1 MAKKKKRIEY
11 RYYEIPED
19 TYVLPLL
26 GKGWEQEY
34 GVGIRD
40 MLHFHNYMEIGYC
53 YHGDGELIIEDR
65 VYHYHGGEFSVIP
78 ANIPHTTNSVPGHIC
93 KWEYL
98 FVDIERFIRTEMH
111 LDSMRAERIIGVINH
126 RGTMKTC
133 QNHGV
138 MSDIIQNIIREYREK
153 PIYYEES
160 VHGYLHALVIEM
172 LRIAEERDRA
182 LHGNRLNEYIRDA
195 LEYVDQHYME
205 QVRVEDIAEASG
217 LSESHFRRV
226 FEEVMNMKPLDYVNM
241 VRVDK
246 ACGMMAKK
254 DLSMEELSYRVGYQT
269 QSTFNRN
276 FKRLTGYSPKQWKKK
291 ENYQEGILKN
301 YHISALRGW
310 EA

>member
-1 MAKKKKRIEY
+1 
-11 RYYEIPED
+11 
-19 TYVLPLL
+19 
-26 GKGWEQEY
+26 
-34 GVGIRD
+34 
-40 MLHFHNYMEIGYC
+40 
-53 YHGDGELIIEDR
+53 
-65 VYHYHGGEFSVIP
+65 
-78 ANIPHTTNSVPGHIC
+78 
-93 KWEYL
+93 
-98 FVDIERFIRTEMH
+98 
-111 LDSMRAERIIGVINH
+111 
-126 RGTMKTC
+126 
-133 QNHGV
+133 
-138 MSDIIQNIIREYREK
+138 
-153 PIYYEES
+153 
-160 VHGYLHALVIEM
+160 
-172 LRIAEERDRA
+172 
-182 LHGNRLNEYIRDA
+182 
-195 LEYVDQHYME
+195 ME

>member
-1 MAKKKKRIEY
+1 MAKKKKRMEY
-11 RYYEIPED
+11 RYYEIPAD

-65 VYHYHGGEFSVIP
+65 TYHYSGKQFTIIP
-78 ANIPHTTNSVPGHIC
+78 ANIPHTTNSSPGHIC

-98 FVDIERFIRTEMH
+98 FVDIDRFVRTEMH
-111 LDSMRAERIIGVINH
+111 LDALLEDRVLSVINR
-126 RGTMKTC
+126 RGTMKSE
-133 QNHGV
+133 QNHGI
-138 MSDIIQNIIREYREK
+138 MARLILNIIREYRDK
-153 PIYYEES
+153 TIYYEES
-160 VHGYLHALVIEM
+160 VRGYLYALVVEM
-172 LRIAEERDRA
+172 MRLAEERDRSM
-182 LHGNRLNEYIRDA
+182 HTHRVNEYIRDA
-195 LEYVDQHYME
+195 LEYVNTHYME

-226 FEEVMNMKPLDYVNM
+226 FEDAMHMKPLDYVNL

-246 ACGMMAKK
+246 ACGLMARQ
-254 DLSMEELSYRVGYQT
+254 DISMEEVSFRVGYQT

-276 FKRLTGYSPKQWKKK
+276 FKQHQHLQHYFLLS
-291 ENYQEGILKN
+291 L
-301 YHISALRGW
+301 
-310 EA
+310 